1 MHEDYINYATE
12 KLQIILD
19 QLGFVY
25 SLSVNYIA
33 GDPVLDINT
42 EEKSL
47 AIGHNGDHLRA
58 LEYILNNIV
67 KHKFNNTQ
75 FITIDICGYKKDN
88 QEKLLVLANKMA
100 DQAISQNKEVQL
112 RPMRPGDRRIIHMS
126 LADRKDITTNSTGQ
140 GLSRRVTISP
150 A

>member
-47 AIGHNGDHLRA
+47 DIGHNGDNLRA

-140 GLSRRVTISP
+140 GMSRRVTISP

>member
-33 GDPVLDINT
+33 GDPVLDIDT

-47 AIGHNGDHLRA
+47 AIGHNGDNLRA

-140 GLSRRVTISP
+140 GMSRRVTISP

>member
-12 KLQIILD
+12 KLQSILD
-19 QLGFVY
+19 QLGFIY
-25 SLSVNYIA
+25 NIEVNYIA

-42 EEKSL
+42 KEKSL
-47 AIGHNGDHLRA
+47 IIGHNGDNLRA

-67 KHKFNNTQ
+67 KHKFNNSQ
-75 FITIDICGYKKDN
+75 FINIDVCGYKKEN

-100 DQAISQNKEVQL
+100 DQAISQNREVQL

-126 LADRKDITTNSTGQ
+126 LADRKDITTNSSGQ

-150 A
+150 I

>member
-33 GDPVLDINT
+33 GDPVLDIDT

-47 AIGHNGDHLRA
+47 AIGHNGDNLRA

>member
-33 GDPVLDINT
+33 GDPVSDINT

-47 AIGHNGDHLRA
+47 AIGHNGDNLRA

-140 GLSRRVTISP
+140 GMSRRVTISP

>member
-47 AIGHNGDHLRA
+47 AIGHNGDNLRA

>member
-47 AIGHNGDHLRA
+47 AIGHNGDNLRA

-140 GLSRRVTISP
+140 GMSRRVTISP